1 MIKYNLTCDC
11 GVAYDSWFY
20 NSFEYDRLKKKKL
33 LTCPQ
38 CNSTR
43 IKKSIMSPN
52 LPNSGKKTKKTEKF
66 EKEFRDKLAQLRNYV
81 EKNYKY
87 VGDDFTREARSIHYD
102 RKTSKGI
109 YGKATLAETEELL
122 EEGIE
127 VATIP
132 WVKKKHN

>member
-1 MIKYNLTCDC
+1 MIKYNLTCKC
-11 GVAYDSWFY
+11 GETFDSWFY
-20 NSFEYDRLKKKKL
+20 NSFEYDRLKEKKL

-38 CNSTR
+38 CNSTK

-52 LPNSGKKTKKTEKF
+52 LPNSSKKTKKTEKL
-66 EKEFRDKLAQLRNYV
+66 EKEFRDKLIQLRKYV

-102 RKTSKGI
+102 KKTSKGI
-109 YGKATLAETEELL
+109 YGKATLTEAEELL

>member
-1 MIKYNLTCDC
+1 MIKYNLTCEC
-11 GVAYDSWFY
+11 GGTFDSWFY
-20 NSFEYDRLKKKKL
+20 NSIEYDRLKKKKL

-52 LPNSGKKTKKTEKF
+52 LPNRGKKTKKTEKF
-66 EKEFRDKLAQLRNYV
+66 ERELRDKLVQLRNYV

-87 VGDDFTREARSIHYD
+87 VGDNFTQEARSIHYD
-102 RKTSKGI
+102 KKTSKGI
-109 YGKATLAETEELL
+109 YGKATTTQTEELL
-122 EEGIE
+122 DEGIE

-132 WVKKKHN
+132 WVNKKHN